1 MTSTWILTLHCPD
14 RPGIV
19 HAVTAALLT
28 VSANIT
34 EAQQFCD
41 TASGRFFMRV
51 CFTCEAGPPDALLGD
66 TVTQLAARFDMQWQL
81 HDSKHKAR
89 LLLLVSRQGHCLN
102 DLLFRTQSGQLNAN
116 IVAVAG
122 NHDDHRALVEQRD
135 IPFHHL
141 PVSQDNRAEQ
151 ETAIL
156 QLVEKE
162 QIDLVVL
169 ARYMQIL
176 SPALCQ
182 QLAGRAINIHHSFLP
197 GFKGGRPYHQAHERG
212 VKIIGA
218 TAHYVTEDLDEG
230 PIIEQGVM
238 HVDHT
243 QTPKDLEHIGSD
255 IECTVLARAVRLY
268 VEHRLLL
275 SGKRTI
281 VFR

>member
-1 MTSTWILTLHCPD
+1 MTLTWILTLHCPD

-19 HAVTAALLT
+19 HAVTAALLS
-28 VSANIT
+28 VAANIS

-41 TASGRFFMRV
+41 AASGRFFMRV
-51 CFTCEAGPPDALLGD
+51 CFSCDHHDANTQLGD
-66 TVTQLAARFDMQWQL
+66 TLAQVAERFDMQWQL
-81 HDSKHKAR
+81 HDSSHKAR

-102 DLLFRTQSGQLNAN
+102 DLLFRTQSGQLNAD

-122 NHDDHRALVEQRD
+122 NHEDQRTLVEQRG
-135 IPFHHL
+135 IPFHYL
-141 PVSQDNRAEQ
+141 PVNQDNRAAQ
-151 ETAIL
+151 EDAIL
-156 QLVEKE
+156 QLVKNE
-162 QIDLVVL
+162 QIDLVIL

-182 QLAGRAINIHHSFLP
+182 QLASRAINIHHSFLP
-197 GFKGGRPYHQAHERG
+197 GFKGARPYHQAHERG
-212 VKIIGA
+212 VKVIGA

-243 QTPKDLEHIGSD
+243 QTPKDLAHTGSD
-255 IECTVLARAVRLY
+255 IECNVLARAVRLH